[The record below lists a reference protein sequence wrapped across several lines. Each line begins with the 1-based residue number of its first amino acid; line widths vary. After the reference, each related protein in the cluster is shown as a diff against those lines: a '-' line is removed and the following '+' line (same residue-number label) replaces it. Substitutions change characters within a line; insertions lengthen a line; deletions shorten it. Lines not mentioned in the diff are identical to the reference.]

1 MKLNEVK
8 QVIEKHLSNLINDWF
23 SDKPLIKGIAHTVL
37 KANINKYDNLI
48 ELITDE
54 KGDVLIDEL
63 VNNLNLNN
71 GYEIDLTTISPF
83 LPARVIIISK
93 EDIEAIIREIKG

>member
-23 SDKPLIKGIAHTVL
+23 ADKPLIKGIAHTVL
-37 KANINKYDNLI
+37 NANINKYDNLI

-54 KGDVLIDEL
+54 KGDVMIEEL

>member
-23 SDKPLIKGIAHTVL
+23 SDKPLIRGIAHTVL

-54 KGDVLIDEL
+54 KGDVMIEEL

-71 GYEIDLTTISPF
+71 GYEIDLTTISPL

-93 EDIEAIIREIKG
+93 EDIESIIREIKG